1 MDSRDGLCCVY
12 WKKLTEVLQQ
22 FLPISLITLLFF
34 SIHVVVVVVE
44 VWYVEMMK
52 MSGRWKL
59 KSAFM
64 KREDKKK
71 SFFHQSPSSRVIIIY
86 WSSVYAKKPK
96 LLMKKKIALIIKK
109 GSLMGVKSKIQVHI
123 YELKCVVFY
132 NTKQ

>member
-12 WKKLTEVLQQ
+12 WKKMTEVLQQ

-64 KREDKKK
+64 KREDKKIR
-71 SFFHQSPSSRVIIIY
+71 SFISLPRLAGHHYIIE
-86 WSSVYAKKPK
+86 AMLKKPK
-96 LLMKKKIALIIKK
+96 LLFVLEKNSVKKKYFGFKMNKA
-109 GSLMGVKSKIQVHI
+109 GSGGDDWDQLNLNW
-123 YELKCVVFY
+123 Y
-132 NTKQ
+132 

>member
-1 MDSRDGLCCVY
+1 MDIRDGLCCVY

-22 FLPISLITLLFF
+22 FFPISLITLFFF

-64 KREDKKK
+64 KREDKKNR
-71 SFFHQSPSSRVIIIY
+71 SFISLPRLGSSLYIEALSMLKNQNF
-86 WSSVYAKKPK
+86 WWKKNCFNN
-96 LLMKKKIALIIKK
+96 KK